1 MAQVI
6 PGGTP
11 SDPMELALR
20 QSGVD
25 SNTASRVAQNQASL
39 RGRPVMMTDQQVQIE
54 KAFGGSL
61 QGAGPMPSGTPASLR
76 LANSGISPSTE
87 TGQQL
92 NALAYNSGSPI
103 HVAPGQDQHLPHEAW
118 HVVQQK
124 QGRVMPT
131 VQA

>member
-6 PGGTP
+6 PGGQP

-25 SNTASRVAQNQASL
+25 SNTASRVAQNQANL
-39 RGRPVMMTDQQVQIE
+39 RGRPTLMTDQQSQIE
-54 KAFGGSL
+54 KAYGSSIN
-61 QGAGPMPSGTPASLR
+61 GAGPLPSGAPASLR
-76 LANSGISPSTE
+76 LANSGISPSTG

-103 HVAPGQDQHLPHEAW
+103 HVAPGQEQHLPHEAW

-124 QGRVMPT
+124 QGRVVPT
-131 VQA
+131 AQL